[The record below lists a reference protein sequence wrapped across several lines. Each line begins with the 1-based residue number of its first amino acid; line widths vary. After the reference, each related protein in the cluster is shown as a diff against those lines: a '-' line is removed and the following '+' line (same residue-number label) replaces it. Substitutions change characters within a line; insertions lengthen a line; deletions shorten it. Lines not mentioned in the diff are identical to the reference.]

1 MKEDYNMKNIV
12 TDAVEMLGEMFERA
26 FKNLWEEPKA
36 PKAPKAPKVTNKYV
50 GEE

>member
-1 MKEDYNMKNIV
+1 MKNIV

-26 FKNLWEEPKA
+26 FKNLWEEVEEPK

>member
-1 MKEDYNMKNIV
+1 MKNIV

-36 PKAPKAPKVTNKYV
+36 PKAPKVTNKYV